1 MNEVVSINIREE
13 NGKQTV
19 SARELHEKLQVETR
33 FDVWLSR
40 MLNFGFVQGE
50 DFCTILCES
59 TGGRPATEYYISIDM
74 AKEICMLQRSEI
86 GRKFRQYF
94 IECEKKL
101 RESTPKMLPS
111 DYKKALLQLVAQIEE
126 NEKLLEDNKVL
137 ETKYVEEKS
146 EHEKDKSLVLN
157 KYLTATYI
165 KEQVFKKTGKNIIV
179 SKTVQRIPIEDNDIL
194 YKPFQNKNYT
204 GQQPVYH
211 PRVLDKILEIL
222 C

>member
-1 MNEVVSINIREE
+1 
-13 NGKQTV
+13 
-19 SARELHEKLQVETR
+19 
-33 FDVWLSR
+33 
-40 MLNFGFVQGE
+40 
-50 DFCTILCES
+50 
-59 TGGRPATEYYISIDM
+59 M

-137 ETKYVEEKS
+137 ETKYADEKS

-165 KEQVFKKTGKNIIV
+165 KDVVFKKTGKNIVV
-179 SKTVQRIPIEDNDIL
+179 SKIVQKIPIEDNDIL

-211 PRVLDKILEIL
+211 PHVLDKILEIL
-222 C
+222 Y